1 MQPRSPRP
9 SIARTAIACLVCSLA
24 TPLFAALAGSMM
36 RQRESSPDFIA
47 IPIDDE
53 PITGRLVNLTNPW
66 RIVLQAGDRVSM
78 TGPDLLA
85 LRRVDPPLRARATGS
100 YVLLANGDRIRA
112 TAHFSTQDALRINS
126 ELLGTLEIPL
136 ERIQAILLGSIPDQA
151 SRDRLERNLLSGN
164 RKQDVVVLTNGDET
178 SGTFL
183 GLDEDAVR
191 VQRTSG
197 EVSIERIG
205 VRAVAFSAELI
216 SFPKSKTFYAEMIL
230 ADGSE
235 LSVAEVELTG
245 NNLRGRTAFGRE
257 FVVPLEQLCALEFR
271 NGRVKYLSDLEPI
284 EYQHTP
290 YLSLSYPYHRDHCVT
305 GGPLSLRGQVFRKG
319 LGMHS
324 RSELTYELKSPFR
337 RFEAT
342 VGIDD
347 ETAGQGSV
355 NFHVLLDGRDAWQS
369 GLITGH
375 SAPKR
380 VQVDTTQAKRLTLVV
395 DFGSLGDV
403 QDHADWADARLVE

>member
-1 MQPRSPRP
+1 MQSMCFWFATRVLAS
-9 SIARTAIACLVCSLA
+9 LVTLIV
-24 TPLFAALAGSMM
+24 
-36 RQRESSPDFIA
+36 QRESNAEFVA
-47 IPIDDE
+47 IPIDGE
-53 PITGRLVNLTNPW
+53 QITGRLVNLTNPW
-66 RIVLQAGDRVSM
+66 RIVLQGGDRLSM
-78 TGPDLLA
+78 TGPDLVA
-85 LRRVDPPLRARATGS
+85 LRRVDPPLRTRMAGS
-100 YVLLANGDRIRA
+100 YVLLANGDRIRGIPL
-112 TAHFSTQDALRINS
+112 FSTQDALRVNS
-126 ELLGTLEIPL
+126 ELLGNLEIPL
-136 ERIQAILLGSIPDQA
+136 ERIQAILLGSMLDQL
-151 SRDRLERNLLSGN
+151 SREKLERNLLGIS
-164 RKQDVVVLTNGDET
+164 RKQDVVVLANGDET
-178 SGTFL
+178 SGDFL

-191 VQRTSG
+191 LERNG
-197 EVSIERIG
+197 GAVSIERVG
-205 VRAVAFSAELI
+205 VRAIAFSSDLI
-216 SFPKSKTFYAEMIL
+216 SFPKSKSFYAEMIL
-230 ADGSE
+230 SDGSE

-245 NNLRGRTAFGRE
+245 NNLRGRTAFDRE
-257 FVVPLEQLCALEFR
+257 FVLPLEQLFALEFR

-290 YLSLSYPYHRDHCVT
+290 YLSLAYPYCRDRCVT
-305 GGPLSLRGQVFRKG
+305 GGALSLRGQVFRKG

-324 RSELTYELKSPFR
+324 RSELTYELNGSFR

-355 NFHVLLDGRDAWQS
+355 NFRVLLDGREAWQS

-375 SAPKR
+375 SALKR